1 MAMPHDG
8 FQNDDPRRLRKLLG
22 KISDLAGEHALTSV
36 VVGMAGREGD
46 LVFPDVVD
54 YVTSALRVDDFIVRM
69 TRERSVLFLTDV
81 DRGGAEEIMV
91 RLLQEFSERFP
102 RAAEPTVSLAYF
114 EVTPTARETTLKEV
128 LLSLFSAE
136 SSAHPNH

>member
-1 MAMPHDG
+1 MLHDG
-8 FQNDDPRRLRKLLG
+8 SQNDDPRRLRELLG
-22 KISDLAGEHALTSV
+22 KISDLAGEYALTSV

-69 TRERSVLFLTDV
+69 TRERSVLFLIDV
-81 DRGGAEEIMV
+81 DRESAEEIMV

-102 RAAEPTVSLAYF
+102 RAAEPTVALTYF
-114 EVTPTARETTLKEV
+114 EITPAAREATLKEV

-136 SSAHPNH
+136 SSVHRAH

>member
-1 MAMPHDG
+1 MAMPHDA

-36 VVGMAGREGD
+36 VVGMAGRTGD

-69 TRERSVLFLTDV
+69 TRERSVLFLIDV
-81 DRGGAEEIMV
+81 DRESAEEIMV
-91 RLLQEFSERFP
+91 RLLREFSERFP
-102 RAAEPTVSLAYF
+102 RAVEPAVSLAYF
-114 EVTPTARETTLKEV
+114 EVTPKAREATLKEV

-136 SSAHPNH
+136 SSAHPTH